1 MAILLDKQ
9 HQKNF
14 SARLIRSSYW
24 FKINS
29 TFFRLIVPKT
39 NFFAIFTLSNKLKY
53 FAMSLYEKVE
63 NDIKAAMLAKEK
75 EKLEALRAIKAA
87 FLLAKTEKGAS
98 ETLSEDTELKVI
110 QKLVKQR
117 KESAELYRNGGRNEL
132 ADSEMFQAE
141 VISQYLPAQ
150 MSEAEIEAEVRKIV
164 EAVGAKGPQDMGKV
178 MGTAN
183 KQLSGKAESRVIAQ
197 KVKEILASL

>member
-1 MAILLDKQ
+1 
-9 HQKNF
+9 
-14 SARLIRSSYW
+14 
-24 FKINS
+24 
-29 TFFRLIVPKT
+29 
-39 NFFAIFTLSNKLKY
+39 
-53 FAMSLYEKVE
+53 MSLFEKVE

-141 VISQYLPAQ
+141 VISQYLPAGT
-150 MSEAEIEAEVRKIV
+150 SALVRDVLNEVR
-164 EAVGAKGPQDMGKV
+164 
-178 MGTAN
+178 
-183 KQLSGKAESRVIAQ
+183 IASHNCRFCKHKDNHFCRYAPVSTPSISSFLTLPRGRGQ
-197 KVKEILASL
+197 

>member
-1 MAILLDKQ
+1 
-9 HQKNF
+9 
-14 SARLIRSSYW
+14 
-24 FKINS
+24 
-29 TFFRLIVPKT
+29 
-39 NFFAIFTLSNKLKY
+39 
-53 FAMSLYEKVE
+53 MSLFEKVE

-87 FLLAKTEKGAS
+87 FLLAKTEKGAA
-98 ETLSEDTELKVI
+98 ETLSEETELKVI

-164 EAVGAKGPQDMGKV
+164 EIVGAKGPQDMGKV

>member
-1 MAILLDKQ
+1 
-9 HQKNF
+9 
-14 SARLIRSSYW
+14 
-24 FKINS
+24 
-29 TFFRLIVPKT
+29 
-39 NFFAIFTLSNKLKY
+39 
-53 FAMSLYEKVE
+53 MSLFEKVE

-87 FLLAKTEKGAS
+87 FLLAKTEKGAA
-98 ETLSEDTELKVI
+98 ETLSEETELKVI

-164 EAVGAKGPQDMGKV
+164 ETVGAKGPQDMGKV